1 MKISEIS
8 SPQSVCW
15 KNIVFPI
22 IKYMSRLVFII
33 VSLLTVHV
41 VCDKSIYM
49 YTYMYI
55 RNQKSKPPHIYQE
68 WTQYI
73 AHIFLFTCNN
83 TPFVIMTFEF
93 CLFILYVVC
102 IKLKV
107 STFVNV
113 VDPEAIRICRTR
125 LWNLDMDSSSTLR
138 KHWAVLSLV
147 TYTTYYPNVSIW
159 TLT

>member
-1 MKISEIS
+1 
-8 SPQSVCW
+8 
-15 KNIVFPI
+15 
-22 IKYMSRLVFII
+22 
-33 VSLLTVHV
+33 
-41 VCDKSIYM
+41 
-49 YTYMYI
+49 
-55 RNQKSKPPHIYQE
+55 
-68 WTQYI
+68 
-73 AHIFLFTCNN
+73 
-83 TPFVIMTFEF
+83 MTFEF